1 MNIYVIV
8 YHSFL
13 RRITNAY
20 YDVINTIKSLGEWQH
35 PTDELWFVKSEDSL
49 QSILDKVGV
58 SCNVNDVLFVSKL
71 GEHGNDYV
79 GYMQNSI
86 WPWLKKINK

>member
-13 RRITNAY
+13 QGTNAY

-35 PTDELWFVKSEDSL
+35 PADELWFVKSEESL
-49 QSILDKVGV
+49 QSILEKVMA
-58 SCNVNDVLFVSKL
+58 SCNAKDVLFVSRL
-71 GEHGNDYV
+71 GEHGKDYV
-79 GYMQNSI
+79 GYLQNSM